1 MRGKVGVVLGASGD
15 TACLTAAIGL
25 PLRLAEQN
33 PATPKGEAYTR
44 NAQKSEFYLVAGA
57 AGAAGALG
65 LAGVAAGAAGLAGAG
80 AGSGLLPSIANF
92 SILAP
97 DRIWSSCAVTA
108 SRAISSRSWSA
119 ISSKAGGGALRR
131 SSTLMTWGPAG

>member
-15 TACLTAAIGL
+15 TACLTATIGL

-57 AGAAGALG
+57 AGAVG

-80 AGSGLLPSIANF
+80 TGSGLLPSIANF

-97 DRIWSSCAVTA
+97 DRS
-108 SRAISSRSWSA
+108 
-119 ISSKAGGGALRR
+119 
-131 SSTLMTWGPAG
+131 

>member
-44 NAQKSEFYLVAGA
+44 NAQKSEFYLVPGA
-57 AGAAGALG
+57 AGAVG
-65 LAGVAAGAAGLAGAG
+65 
-80 AGSGLLPSIANF
+80 
-92 SILAP
+92 LAP
-97 DRIWSSCAVTA
+97 DRSWSSCAVTA

-131 SSTLMTWGPAG
+131 SSTLMTW